1 MMRNVNSPRKWL
13 LGLFFLFL
21 ISGCSHSLYMQGSS
35 LAEQGDYDRAIEK
48 YYAAIKANP
57 ASAEAWREL
66 GIAYYR
72 KGELTKA
79 EDALKQANI
88 IEPEPLSYLYIG
100 LLSEKQ
106 NNLDAAIAA
115 YSTALNL
122 NPKGEMGNTLRQHL
136 DRLANLKLQA
146 EIVNAVKNEKEI
158 DVQSIPSNS
167 IAVVDFDGSS
177 LPPET
182 APLASGLAEF
192 TAIDLSKVS
201 SLRVV
206 ERQKIDALLNELKL
220 AETGVSDPNT
230 APRMGRILG
239 SRNVVTGNLIGLGKE
254 ELRLGGAIVNIAE
267 SSAVT
272 TDPSEGKLKGIFKL
286 QKEFVFKIIDNLK
299 IELTQEER
307 DAIQKVPTE
316 SYLAFMAY
324 CRGLGYARRGMYKQ
338 AAQEFQ
344 SAVKLDR
351 GFQLAQNRYQQASM
365 AAKAGPGGELSFS
378 QFEQNVENVARD
390 ERGNR
395 GLERRLHYVL
405 SNSGALRNSLL
416 DRASQ
421 IPPQVDNYGRVVI
434 GGNLDAK

>member
-1 MMRNVNSPRKWL
+1 MQKTNKFKKWL
-13 LGLFFLFL
+13 WCPILLLV

-48 YYAAIKANP
+48 YYAEIKANP
-57 ASAEAWREL
+57 ASADAWREL
-66 GIAYYR
+66 GIAYYK
-72 KGELTKA
+72 KGELIKA

-88 IEPEPLSYLYIG
+88 IKPEPLAYLYIG

-106 NNLDAAIAA
+106 NNIDAAIAA

-122 NPKGEMGNTLRQHL
+122 NPKGEIGGTLRQYL
-136 DRLANLKLQA
+136 ERMANLKLQA
-146 EIVNAVKNEKEI
+146 EIADAVKNEKEI
-158 DVQSIPSNS
+158 DAQSIPSNT

-177 LPPET
+177 LPAET

-201 SLRVV
+201 ALRVV
-206 ERQKIDALLNELKL
+206 ERQKIDALLGELKL
-220 AETGVSDPNT
+220 AETGVSDPKI
-230 APRMGRILG
+230 APRVGRILG
-239 SRNVVTGNLIGLGKE
+239 SRNVVTGNLVGIGKE
-254 ELRLGGAIVNIAE
+254 ELRLGGAVVNIAE
-267 SSAVT
+267 SSAVM

-299 IELTQEER
+299 IDLTQEER

-344 SAVKLDR
+344 SAVKMDR
-351 GFQLAQNRYQQASM
+351 GFQQAQSRYQQASM

-378 QFEQNVENVARD
+378 QFEQSVENEAQG

-395 GLERRLHYVL
+395 GLERRLRYVL
-405 SNSGALRNSLL
+405 NNSGALRSSLV

-421 IPPQVDNYGRVVI
+421 IPPQVDNYGRVVM